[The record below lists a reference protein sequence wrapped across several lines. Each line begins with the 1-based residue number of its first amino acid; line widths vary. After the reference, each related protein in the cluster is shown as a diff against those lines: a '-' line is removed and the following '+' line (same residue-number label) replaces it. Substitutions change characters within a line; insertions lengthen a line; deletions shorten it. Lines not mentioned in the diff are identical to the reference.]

1 MRRIGREEGDYEP
14 QKHCIPILESAMAHI
29 KSVPY
34 KVTLRWVFYR
44 LLQDGLY
51 RKKEDY
57 GSFRRLEAKARKAF
71 YNGWHP
77 AIFADDTREFIER
90 GDGWPSVSEWLEAV
104 GQMKFNHPVW
114 DSQKYYI
121 EIWFE
126 AGAMVAQFKYYA
138 PDVPLFSF
146 HGDCSIAPKW
156 EAAKRLEK
164 VSEDHD
170 LPIVIFYFGDED
182 EKGMSIPE
190 SAVRDIE
197 EWCNVSFEFI
207 RVGLNPGD
215 GKRLGLSESIDK
227 PGNYQWEALSDEQA
241 KEMIKTALSDYFD
254 AEAANDLRDSDEDI
268 TGRFQER
275 ISEFIQAWEQDDE
288 QS

>member
-1 MRRIGREEGDYEP
+1 MRRIGRVEGDFEP
-14 QKHCIPILESAMAHI
+14 QKHNKPILEGAMAHI

-57 GSFRRLEAKARKAF
+57 NTFRRLQAQARKAF
-71 YNGWHP
+71 YEGWHP
-77 AIFADDTREFIER
+77 AIFADDTREFINQ
-90 GDGWPSVSEWLEAV
+90 GDGWTDPLDFLADVKEFEFKEV
-104 GQMKFNHPVW
+104 VW
-114 DSQKYYI
+114 NSQEYYV

-156 EAAKRLEK
+156 EAAKRLERA
-164 VSEDHD
+164 SQEHD

-182 EKGMSIPE
+182 EKGMTIPE
-190 SAVRDIE
+190 SAVQDIRK
-197 EWCNVSFEFI
+197 WCDVPFEFT
-207 RVGLNPGD
+207 RAGLNLGD
-215 GKRLGLSESIDK
+215 GKRLGLQESIDK
-227 PGNYQWEALSDEQA
+227 PRAYQWEALSDEQA
-241 KEMIKTALSDYFD
+241 RELIETALASYFN
-254 AEAANDLRDSDEDI
+254 AEAANDLRDSDKD
-268 TGRFQER
+268 TTDKFQER
-275 ISEFIQAWEQDDE
+275 MSEFIQAWE
-288 QS
+288 